1 MNSGADLAALI
12 ERARA
17 GDGRAFEVLAR
28 REERALYRHAARIVG
43 PGPDAEDVVQDAFLS
58 AWRSIGSFEGTSFR
72 AWLFRIV
79 TNRALDR
86 VRARKRRPELPHE
99 PAEDEEV
106 SWAEPAAP
114 GPDLAQLASSRE
126 ALAVVDEALKAVP
139 EEQRAALLLRDVE
152 GFAYDQIAM
161 MTGVEIGT
169 VKSRIH
175 RARLA
180 VRNTLIQRG
189 WRGSKGGGNRTARPA
204 FLWKRDEHEPSSA
217 RPAVGLPR

>member
-1 MNSGADLAALI
+1 MNAKPDLTLEALVTRARSGDDRAFGDLAQ
-12 ERARA
+12 
-17 GDGRAFEVLAR
+17 

-126 ALAVVDEALKAVP
+126 ALAVVEEALRGVP
-139 EEQRAALLLRDVE
+139 EEQ
-152 GFAYDQIAM
+152 
-161 MTGVEIGT
+161 
-169 VKSRIH
+169 
-175 RARLA
+175 
-180 VRNTLIQRG
+180 
-189 WRGSKGGGNRTARPA
+189 
-204 FLWKRDEHEPSSA
+204 
-217 RPAVGLPR
+217 